1 MNFKDL
7 MDEDLDLFFDPE
19 EIGKTVTFE
28 GNEIVVVKSSETF
41 KTKYK
46 GKAEEMGI
54 YTNGICV
61 SIRKTDFP
69 IGLELNDRIEMD
81 SESYK
86 IIDIEDLGN
95 TYRIDIAANYR

>member
-7 MDEDLDLFFDPE
+7 MDEDLDLLFDPE
-19 EIGKTVTFE
+19 EIGETVSFE
-28 GNEIVVVKSSETF
+28 GNQIVVVKSSETF
-41 KTKYK
+41 RTKYK

-69 IGLELNDRIEMD
+69 SGLAPNDRVEMD
-81 SESYK
+81 NESYE
-86 IIDIEDLGN
+86 ILDIEDLGN
-95 TYRIDIAANYR
+95 TYRIDIATNYR

>member
-1 MNFKDL
+1 MNLKDL
-7 MDEDLDLFFDPE
+7 MDDDLDLFFDPE
-19 EIGKTVTFE
+19 EIGEKVTFE

-41 KTKYK
+41 RTKYK

-69 IGLELNDRIEMD
+69 SDLEPNDRIEMD
-81 SESYK
+81 SESYE

-95 TYRIDIAANYR
+95 TFRIDITTNYR

>member
-19 EIGKTVTFE
+19 EIGEKVIFE

-41 KTKYK
+41 RTKYK
-46 GKAEEMGI
+46 GKAEQMGI

-69 IGLELNDRIEMD
+69 SNLAPNDRVEMD
-81 SESYK
+81 DVSYE

-95 TYRIDIAANYR
+95 TYRIDIAINYR